1 MCWINPRFNEIQD
14 VTVSASNYLLK
25 INNRNTRER
34 CDTCLKLTIKH
45 QNDVNDAVLV
55 YFFLTFYIF
64 HTTDNHYTKA
74 LLETPSLSY
83 VSVCACNEVILVSIS
98 EIAKKLATVYH
109 PKTHLKF
116 SGKCNAMNKNWI
128 QEYAFWFILYQWNN

>member
-1 MCWINPRFNEIQD
+1 MFKVD
-14 VTVSASNYLLK
+14 YK
-25 INNRNTRER
+25 NTR
-34 CDTCLKLTIKH
+34 TTSMTPFW
-45 QNDVNDAVLV
+45 
-55 YFFLTFYIF
+55 YFFFLTFYIF

-98 EIAKKLATVYH
+98 EIAKKLETVYH

-116 SGKCNAMNKNWI
+116 SGKCNAMNKN
-128 QEYAFWFILYQWNN
+128 